1 MKPKRIANYT
11 RVSATDQS
19 HGSQL
24 SEVKDYCAK
33 RWPNCHDVL
42 VITDTA
48 SGAKTSRE
56 GLDRLMQ
63 LFAETKLIIK
73 RLCNSDVLILV
84 FLCSLYRS
92 VFALQILF
100 GFGGRRTGGSGD
112 ILVMQKMP
120 RELFFVEPME
130 CKPVESLLSGED
142 WQYEIKFDGYRAIA
156 IKQRGEAQLFS
167 RRVNLSILLIPKSLR
182 RFANYESNHS
192 FSTAN

>member
-1 MKPKRIANYT
+1 MKPKRIAIYA

-63 LFAETKLIIK
+63 LVRRNKVDHKAPLQQRRAYP
-73 RLCNSDVLILV
+73 RLPL
-84 FLCSLYRS
+84 
-92 VFALQILF
+92 
-100 GFGGRRTGGSGD
+100 
-112 ILVMQKMP
+112 
-120 RELFFVEPME
+120 
-130 CKPVESLLSGED
+130 
-142 WQYEIKFDGYRAIA
+142 
-156 IKQRGEAQLFS
+156 
-167 RRVNLSILLIPKSLR
+167 
-182 RFANYESNHS
+182 
-192 FSTAN
+192 

>member
-1 MKPKRIANYT
+1 M
-11 RVSATDQS
+11 
-19 HGSQL
+19 
-24 SEVKDYCAK
+24 
-33 RWPNCHDVL
+33 
-42 VITDTA
+42 
-48 SGAKTSRE
+48 
-56 GLDRLMQ
+56 
-63 LFAETKLIIK
+63 IIK

-156 IKQRGEAQLFS
+156 IKQRGEAQLPQGKSFNFAYPEVVEAL
-167 RRVNLSILLIPKSLR
+167 RELRVESFILDGELIALGE
-182 RFANYESNHS
+182 NGLHS
-192 FSTAN
+192 FSLLQRRATKTPLHF